1 MAAGLNQ
8 KDFNNVHLCI
18 ICICVS
24 FVYLH
29 LYLQDYQTW
38 CDMRELENRLQERWL
53 TDQSDDTRWESY
65 GRHADDDDL
74 NIPMILITKSNPRLT
89 YSNSQIWCIL

>member
-1 MAAGLNQ
+1 MVPWILYYSSRCIVLLN
-8 KDFNNVHLCI
+8 KHYY
-18 ICICVS
+18 
-24 FVYLH
+24 YLQDYQTCLYLY

-65 GRHADDDDL
+65 GRWGV
-74 NIPMILITKSNPRLT
+74 
-89 YSNSQIWCIL
+89 QIS

>member
-1 MAAGLNQ
+1 MYRAAQ
-8 KDFNNVHLCI
+8 THYYY
-18 ICICVS
+18 
-24 FVYLH
+24 YLQDYQTCLYLY

-74 NIPMILITKSNPRLT
+74 NIPMILIAKSNPRLT